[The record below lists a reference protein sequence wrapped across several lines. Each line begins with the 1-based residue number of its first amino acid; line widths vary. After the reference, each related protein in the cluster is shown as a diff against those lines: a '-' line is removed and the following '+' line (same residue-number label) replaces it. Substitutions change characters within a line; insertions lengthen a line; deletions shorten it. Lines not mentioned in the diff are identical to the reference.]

1 MSLKVKPLRQSVVTV
16 VEQAGQDVAHAELA
30 CQVNVTL
37 FDCASA
43 GEAARSS
50 SQRSRFKKSPR
61 YGVLIAK
68 ARGAPGA
75 AAAFMVVVR
84 VTGVDAV
91 AAPAW
96 FLAFATKLKVWTPTV
111 GIFHMV

>member
-1 MSLKVKPLRQSVVTV
+1 
-16 VEQAGQDVAHAELA
+16 
-30 CQVNVTL
+30 
-37 FDCASA
+37 
-43 GEAARSS
+43 
-50 SQRSRFKKSPR
+50 
-61 YGVLIAK
+61 
-68 ARGAPGA
+68 
-75 AAAFMVVVR
+75 MVVVR